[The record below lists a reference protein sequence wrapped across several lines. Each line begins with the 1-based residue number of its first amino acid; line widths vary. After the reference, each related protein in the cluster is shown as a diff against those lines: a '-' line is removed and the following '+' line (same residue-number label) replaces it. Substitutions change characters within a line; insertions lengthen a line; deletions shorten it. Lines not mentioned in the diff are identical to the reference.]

1 MKASRNRRA
10 TKPVIASTAILS
22 TVLLAGCSSIGG
34 GRSMLPTQPAQ
45 PTVRSTSETA
55 PADLQLLCA
64 STAAQQLGTENVLPV
79 SSMRSGPNAY
89 QVNLTYGGGQAVCF
103 IGDDG
108 IVQSVSQV

>member
-1 MKASRNRRA
+1 MKTTYGNRTARKAGAS
-10 TKPVIASTAILS
+10 VMILSAIL
-22 TVLLAGCSSIGG
+22 LAACSSSGG
-34 GRSMLPTQPAQ
+34 GRSMLPTQP
-45 PTVRSTSETA
+45 TVRSTSDTA
-55 PADLQLLCA
+55 PTDLQLLCA
-64 STAAQQLGTENVLPV
+64 STAGQQLGTENVLPV